1 MEKKRGRPSLSPEV
15 LKYRQLEKKYHQQK
29 KENARLKMESALF
42 QRAVKFWKKVTRRVA
57 RERLADPNLTPEEKT
72 MILEELKKTFDDNH
86 L

>member
-1 MEKKRGRPSLSPEV
+1 MEKKRGRPSLSQEV
-15 LKYRQLEKKYHQQK
+15 LKCRQVEKKYHQVK
-29 KENARLKMESALF
+29 KENARLKMENALS

>member
-15 LKYRQLEKKYHQQK
+15 LNYRQLEKKYHQLK
-29 KENARLKMESALF
+29 KENGRLKMETALS
-42 QRAVKFWKKVTRRVA
+42 QRAAKFWKKVTRRVA

-72 MILEELKKTFDDNH
+72 MVLEELKKTFDDNS